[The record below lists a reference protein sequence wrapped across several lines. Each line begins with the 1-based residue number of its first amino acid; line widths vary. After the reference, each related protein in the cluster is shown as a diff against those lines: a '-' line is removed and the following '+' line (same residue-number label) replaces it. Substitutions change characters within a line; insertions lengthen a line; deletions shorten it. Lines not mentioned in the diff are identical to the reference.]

1 MEDKIVQQ
9 VVSRYQS
16 RSDVGIRKY
25 GTTLEGNNKDNYL
38 RHIQEEMMDA
48 TLYIEKL
55 ITQKE
60 EITNLVKSIPNDM
73 ELGAAIR
80 KLVS

>member
-9 VVSRYQS
+9 VVNRYQS
-16 RSDVGIRKY
+16 RSDVGVRKY

>member
-1 MEDKIVQQ
+1 VVQ
-9 VVSRYQS
+9 RYQS
-16 RSDVGIRKY
+16 RSDVGVRKY

-60 EITNLVKSIPNDM
+60 EITNLVKSIPNDI
-73 ELGAAIR
+73 ELGTAIR

>member
-1 MEDKIVQQ
+1 MDKIVQQ
-9 VVSRYQS
+9 VVQRYQS
-16 RSDVGIRKY
+16 RSDVGVRKY

-60 EITNLVKSIPNDM
+60 EITNLVKSIPNDI

>member
-1 MEDKIVQQ
+1 
-9 VVSRYQS
+9 
-16 RSDVGIRKY
+16 
-25 GTTLEGNNKDNYL
+25 
-38 RHIQEEMMDA
+38 MMDA

>member
-9 VVSRYQS
+9 VVDRYQS
-16 RSDVGIRKY
+16 RSDIGIRKY

-60 EITNLVKSIPNDM
+60 EITNLVKSISNDM

>member
-1 MEDKIVQQ
+1 VVQ
-9 VVSRYQS
+9 RYQS
-16 RSDVGIRKY
+16 RSDVGVRKY

-73 ELGAAIR
+73 ELGTAIR

>member
-1 MEDKIVQQ
+1 MDKIVNQ
-9 VVSRYQS
+9 VVQRYQS
-16 RSDVGIRKY
+16 RSDVGVRKY

-73 ELGAAIR
+73 ELGTAIR

>member
-1 MEDKIVQQ
+1 MDKIVQQ
-9 VVSRYQS
+9 VVQRYQS
-16 RSDVGIRKY
+16 RSDVGVRKY

-60 EITNLVKSIPNDM
+60 EITNLVKSIPNDI
-73 ELGAAIR
+73 ELGTAIR

>member
-1 MEDKIVQQ
+1 MEDKIVNQ
-9 VVSRYQS
+9 VVQRYQS
-16 RSDVGIRKY
+16 RSDVGVRKY
-25 GTTLEGNNKDNYL
+25 DTTLEQNNKDNYL

-55 ITQKE
+55 ITLNQ
-60 EITNLVKSIPNDM
+60 EITNLVKTIPNDM